1 MRNAAEEGS
10 CFHQR
15 RWVQCSLGPCRRRL
29 AFCSSRQRR
38 RASSMVSP
46 RWRLSHSLKS
56 SGKALPLA
64 SLQRVFIMSCK
75 HIKHLQIYKEVVAL
89 VLINHVCLGFIFT
102 FSNQLIEYALE
113 CLYPCY
119 DLNTE
124 NSGLVSLLLSDFS
137 GSMRFDMAYSMSIE
151 QRFTGGFGNSFIQN
165 CILLGYQRNFRKLPQ
180 VFQYWHNISLCRRV
194 WHLRGGV

>member
-1 MRNAAEEGS
+1 
-10 CFHQR
+10 
-15 RWVQCSLGPCRRRL
+15 
-29 AFCSSRQRR
+29 
-38 RASSMVSP
+38 
-46 RWRLSHSLKS
+46 
-56 SGKALPLA
+56 
-64 SLQRVFIMSCK
+64 MSCK

-151 QRFTGGFGNSFIQN
+151 QSLLVASAIRLYRIVFCLATSGIFVSCLRSSNIGTTSRYVVGFGI
-165 CILLGYQRNFRKLPQ
+165 CGV
-180 VFQYWHNISLCRRV
+180 VFNGFMDLNADIYAGSLKCTT
-194 WHLRGGV
+194 